1 MKVTKKIYDQMY
13 IANMKFRAE
22 IRNLKNQVDELEN
35 GDAYLKME
43 EKFEKRISALEY
55 KIEVK
60 DRKIQRLF
68 NSLAAK
74 DAKITDLKDKQK
86 ASKNTENACK
96 KELKAAQKQAG
107 REESEANYWKRL
119 YENEHAKNVEL
130 NRDNGKLKEENEDLI
145 IENRKLN
152 LIVGL
157 HSGNSG
163 LSSSKDTIRGRE
175 ARKEQKE
182 KEEHER
188 QEKAAVNP
196 KGNGRQEHK
205 VPGRK
210 RGGQKGHEGHR
221 RPQPRPTEVV
231 VLEPPEQVR
240 NHPEDWEE
248 TGETKFRS
256 ISQIRLIV
264 DTTLFISHAWV
275 NKKTGEV
282 VRANFP
288 SGVVNEVN
296 YGSSIK
302 AFACLLNNY
311 CHVSMKK
318 ASEFISNLSDG
329 QLNLSAGFM
338 AHLKKEFTARSKTEL
353 DEIFRILVQSPYLH
367 ADTTYTRLDGT
378 NAYIHICTS
387 PEAVLYQGR
396 EKKGYAAVK
405 GSPLE
410 LYQGI
415 LIHDHEKMYFNFG
428 KEHQKCLVH
437 EIRYLRRAE
446 ENEPELSWHK
456 EMREFLQGL
465 THQAKEGTGFSP
477 EEVQEAEEEY
487 DRILEKGEKE
497 YKGKNLKY
505 YKEGYGTLKRLEKTK
520 EAMLLFMTKDIPWT
534 NNAAE
539 KEAREAKRKTN
550 QCDQFR
556 SLGGLEDYCNVA
568 SVVQTAKKQ
577 GINPYKK
584 VEEIY
589 GRIGEQR

>member
-1 MKVTKKIYDQMY
+1 MY

-22 IRNLKNQVDELEN
+22 IRNLKKQVDELEN

-55 KIEVK
+55 KIEVR

-86 ASKNTENACK
+86 AMKNTENTWK
-96 KELKAAQKQAG
+96 KELKATQKQV
-107 REESEANYWKRL
+107 RKEESEANYWKRL
-119 YENEHAKNVEL
+119 YEGEHVKNVEL
-130 NRDNGKLKEENEDLI
+130 NRDNGKLKEENEDLT
-145 IENRKLN
+145 IENRRLN
-152 LIVGL
+152 LIVGI

-188 QEKAAVNP
+188 QKKATVNP
-196 KGNGRQEHK
+196 KGNSRQEHK

-221 RPQPRPTEVV
+221 RPQPQPTEVV

-497 YKGKNLKY
+497 YKGKNPKY